1 MKNLIVNPVY
11 AVPIMF
17 TLILVGLA
25 VWMGYRPEI
34 QDVIRTAQNILF
46 GGF

>member
-1 MKNLIVNPVY
+1 MKNMITNPAY

-17 TLILVGLA
+17 TLILVGLDI
-25 VWMGYRPEI
+25 WIGYRPEI
-34 QDVIRTAQNILF
+34 QDVIRTAQNIMF